1 MASVRSYQQYGTK
14 SPKTSETQPF
24 LHYSYILELSCF
36 KMVYISSD
44 RAFQALQNGAIIL
57 SEIDYICILLSATPL
72 EPIVVFCYA

>member
-1 MASVRSYQQYGTK
+1 M
-14 SPKTSETQPF
+14 
-24 LHYSYILELSCF
+24 ELSCF